1 MRRCILD
8 EASHRWMTLTSH
20 AGHKMRSVIQNCI
33 INDSYIYADAHIE
46 STISRRH
53 GTLCPQISRYVKVAC
68 NVSNVTTTIK
78 QRYCQYGRFAEHEL
92 LAGTLLIFYL
102 RKGKL
107 TSKKRIVQKIWVL
120 NGLQSTTAIH
130 TVLWTQTVTKHI
142 NLFVIT
148 KLTAA
153 MLTSR

>member
-102 RKGKL
+102 GFERSSINNSHSHSLVDTDGHQTYKPL
-107 TSKKRIVQKIWVL
+107 RYYEV
-120 NGLQSTTAIH
+120 NGSYADQQVNSTRSRYDD
-130 TVLWTQTVTKHI
+130 TVLR
-142 NLFVIT
+142 L
-148 KLTAA
+148 
-153 MLTSR
+153 